1 MSHKTRVVILFGG
14 RSTEH
19 EISLLSA
26 RNVLVALDRERF
38 EPVLVSI
45 DKQGRW
51 RHESE
56 AFLLS
61 ATGDP
66 RTLKLPEGSPPAMVP
81 VCPSDDGLFGGDTVV
96 FPVLHG
102 AYGEDGRLQGLL
114 DMAGVAYVGS
124 GALGSAM
131 GMDKDVAKRLLAQAD
146 IPVVPWQCITA
157 HHYKAAPEEVAQNAA
172 SLAYP
177 MFVKPANAGSSV
189 GVSRVSKPDELHK
202 ALALAFRFDTKV
214 LVEAAINAREVECA
228 VLGNETP
235 KASVPGEV
243 IVTHKDGFYSYEAK
257 YIDASGSHVQIP
269 APLPDEVLELIQ
281 DLSVKIFAIL
291 DLAGLARVDFFVER
305 GTFEVYLNEVNT
317 LPGFTAI
324 SMYPKMWEAAGVS
337 QTQLVTQLIE
347 LARDRHSQRARL
359 ETTV

>member
-1 MSHKTRVVILFGG
+1 MSKTRVVILFGG

-26 RNVLVALDRERF
+26 RNILVALDRERF

-51 RHESE
+51 RKETE
-56 AFLLS
+56 AFLLT

-66 RTLKLPEGSPPAMVP
+66 RTLKLPEGSPLVSVP
-81 VCPSDDGLFGGDTVV
+81 VYPSNEGLFAGDTVV

-114 DMAGVAYVGS
+114 DMVGVAYVGA
-124 GALGSAM
+124 GALGSGL

-146 IPVVPWQCITA
+146 IPVVPWHCVYA
-157 HHYKAAPEEVAQNAA
+157 HQFKASPSDVQVLVA

-189 GVSRVSKPDELHK
+189 GVSKVASPEELYA
-202 ALALAFRFDTKV
+202 ALTLAFRYDTKV
-214 LVEAAINAREVECA
+214 LVEAAINAREVECS
-228 VLGNETP
+228 VLGNAAP
-235 KASVPGEV
+235 KASIPGEI

-257 YIDASGSHVQIP
+257 YIDASGSHLQIP
-269 APLPDEVLELIQ
+269 APLPEEVAELIR
-281 DLSVKIFAIL
+281 DLAVRVFKTL
-291 DLAGLARVDFFVER
+291 ELAGLARVDFFVER
-305 GTFEVYLNEVNT
+305 GTLEVYLNEVNT
-317 LPGFTAI
+317 MPGFTAV
-324 SMYPKMWEAAGVS
+324 SMYPKMWEASGLS
-337 QTQLVTQLIE
+337 QRQLVNQLVD
-347 LARDRHSQRARL
+347 LARERHAEQSHL
-359 ETTV
+359 ETNV